1 MKTTRCP
8 KCGSLIEEGWHVCWS
23 CQYELPEINAPKE
36 VVTREQKE
44 DEPKSEL
51 VMVDKQKIIQAGKQL
66 KMVVKLVLFSMLAAI
81 ITIVLYLANDDE
93 RTFFLGGLFVVV
105 LYVAQLVNLFQA
117 GNDLV
122 KSVDSSEF

>member
-1 MKTTRCP
+1 
-8 KCGSLIEEGWHVCWS
+8 
-23 CQYELPEINAPKE
+23 
-36 VVTREQKE
+36 
-44 DEPKSEL
+44 
-51 VMVDKQKIIQAGKQL
+51 MVDKQKIIQAGKQL